1 VSVASKPRVRVITTG
16 GTIAGKQQPSGTVA
30 PGLGPGELL
39 DRIPMVRDYVEC
51 EVDGWLEVPSNAIGF
66 PEMLDLARRVTDAL
80 ADPYL
85 AGVVITHGTGTLEQT
100 AHFLDVTLG
109 HERPVVV
116 TGALR
121 NPTQPSDDG
130 PANLLHAIQVAAC
143 ERARGLGVLVVMNG
157 TIHCARDVTKTNP
170 ANPAAFQS
178 PEFGPLGAVDEDYVF
193 FARRPFRRL
202 RAVLPATIGARVERV
217 PFAADPS
224 DTLLRAAIEGGAD
237 GLVVEFGRLNASY
250 VELLKGAMARGVTVV
265 VANPYPTGRLQR
277 NTYRHEGGESHLLSL
292 GMIFAGTSGLKAR
305 VKLVA
310 LLSAGLSREEI
321 RDLFHAEWQ

>member
-1 VSVASKPRVRVITTG
+1 VSKPRVRVITTG
-16 GTIAGKQQPSGTVA
+16 GTIAGKRQPSGVVV

-39 DRIPMVRDYVEC
+39 DRIPMVREYAEC
-51 EVDGWLEVPSNAIGF
+51 ETDGWLELPSNAIGF
-66 PEMLDLARRVTDAL
+66 HHMLDLAHRVTDAL
-80 ADPYL
+80 ADPAL
-85 AGVVITHGTGTLEQT
+85 AGVVITHGTATLEQT
-100 AHFLDVTLG
+100 AYFLDVTLG
-109 HERPVVV
+109 HGQPVVV

-121 NPTQPSDDG
+121 NPTLPSDDG

-143 ERARGLGVLVVMNG
+143 ERSRGLGVLVVMNG
-157 TIHCARDVTKTNP
+157 TIHCARDVTKTSP

-202 RAVLPATIGARVERV
+202 PAVLPAAIRARVERI
-217 PFAADPS
+217 PFAADP
-224 DTLLRAAIEGGAD
+224 DDALLRAAIEGRAD
-237 GLVVEFGRLNASY
+237 GLVLECGRMNPRYL
-250 VELLKGAMARGVTVV
+250 ELVTDAMARGITVV
-265 VANPYPTGRLQR
+265 IANPYPTGRLQR

-310 LLSAGLSREEI
+310 LLSAGLGREEI
-321 RDLFHAEWQ
+321 RELFHAEWR